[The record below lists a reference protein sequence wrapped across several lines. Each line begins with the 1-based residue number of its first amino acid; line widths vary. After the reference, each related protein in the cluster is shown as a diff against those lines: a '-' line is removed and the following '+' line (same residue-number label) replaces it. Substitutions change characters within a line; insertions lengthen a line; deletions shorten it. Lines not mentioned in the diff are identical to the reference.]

1 MKALALG
8 SSLRPLPPLRLAAA
22 ALILVAAF
30 AGAAFLH
37 YHQFVSPMTGPL
49 DLGHGA
55 VHPWWVDAASL
66 ALCVLGMAGAAGV
79 LRSAARAVGIG
90 YVAAS
95 VLFLAAGVAALADT
109 GVVVVNNGG
118 VIGRTHLAALLLL
131 LGLMAAALAR
141 NFWSSALRPAHPEP

>member
-1 MKALALG
+1 MKALALHA
-8 SSLRPLPPLRLAAA
+8 SLRPLPRLRLAAA

-37 YHQFVSPMTGPL
+37 YHQFTAAMTGF
-49 DLGHGA
+49 DLGFFA

-66 ALCVLGMAGAAGV
+66 ALCVLGIVGAAGV
-79 LRSAARAVGIG
+79 LGSAARAVGIG

-109 GVVVVNNGG
+109 GVFVVNNGG
-118 VIGRTHLAALLLL
+118 VIGRTNLAALLLL
-131 LGLMAAALAR
+131 LGLMAAALAW
-141 NFWSSALRPAHPEP
+141 NFWSSSPRPAQPEP